1 MAIKLTKSPAM
12 IFSKKLAGIAMIQ
25 LIQKDLEKL
34 NSLCDDE
41 VIKLSSK
48 NNYLYQSYIIH
59 LAASWQEFNKQLVK
73 YCFTALEKN
82 SSSIAMN
89 EIARGRVSELL
100 KKFNTPNAENINSL
114 YKNAFGILG
123 VSKVWFFDGVSNRTA
138 LDTLEN
144 LLKTRHEI
152 AHVGVSIDELNY
164 KNNFESME
172 LIYKIACATE
182 NHVFTSLGI
191 S

>member
-1 MAIKLTKSPAM
+1 
-12 IFSKKLAGIAMIQ
+12 MIQ